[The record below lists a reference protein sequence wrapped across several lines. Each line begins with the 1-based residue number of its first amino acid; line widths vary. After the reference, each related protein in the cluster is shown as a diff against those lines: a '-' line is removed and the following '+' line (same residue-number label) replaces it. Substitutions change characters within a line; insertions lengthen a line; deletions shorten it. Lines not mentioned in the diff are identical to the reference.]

1 LPALARASQLTHK
14 RYFKKENI
22 IVFEETREYLKKLG
36 LPAGDLFDMP
46 TSTARFPDG
55 GAYRIEVPTVNSVEA
70 VGALLDTATKNG
82 ITVNRVTETY
92 GMFRHT
98 REELKEYCRLCNQY
112 GAELLLSVGPR
123 ATYDTCATV
132 LSPQGVRISYRLRG
146 MEQVLRGVEDI
157 KRGYDIGCRG
167 FLIYDEGMLWLVG
180 QMRKDGA
187 LPKDI
192 TFKASAHLGH
202 CNPCSFKLLES
213 LGADSINPVRDLQIP
228 MIAALRAAVKV
239 PLDVHTDNPPGS
251 GGFIRV
257 YEAPEIA
264 RVAAPLHLKTGNSV
278 VSGHGQITSASDG
291 KRMAD
296 QAAIVVEMVS
306 KYYPEA
312 KQSPKRSS
320 DLHLPVA

>member
-1 LPALARASQLTHK
+1 M
-14 RYFKKENI
+14 
-22 IVFEETREYLKKLG
+22 FEETRQYLTKLG
-36 LPAGDLFDMP
+36 LPSGDLFDMP
-46 TSTARFPDG
+46 SSPLRFPDG
-55 GAYRIEVPTVNSVEA
+55 GAYRIEVPTVNSADA
-70 VGALLDTATKNG
+70 VAALLDTATKNG
-82 ITVNRVTETY
+82 ITINRVTETY

-98 REELKEYCRLCNQY
+98 REEIKEYCRLCNQY
-112 GAELLLSVGPR
+112 GAELLMSTGPR
-123 ATYDTCATV
+123 ATYDTGATV

-146 MEQVLRGVEDI
+146 MEQVLRAVEDV
-157 KRGYDIGCRG
+157 KRGYDLGVRG

-187 LPKDI
+187 LPADI
-192 TFKASAHLGH
+192 IFKTSAHLGQ

-228 MIAALRAAVKV
+228 MIAALRAAVKT

-257 YEAPEIA
+257 YEAPEIV
-264 RVAAPLHLKTGNSV
+264 RVAAPVHCKTGNSV
-278 VSGHGQITSASDG
+278 VSGHGEMTSAVDG

-306 KYYPEA
+306 KYYPELT
-312 KQSPKRSS
+312 QSPKGSS
-320 DLHLPVA
+320 DLRLPAI

>member
-1 LPALARASQLTHK
+1 MTFIPSGEK
-14 RYFKKENI
+14 I
-22 IVFEETREYLKKLG
+22 MFEETRQYLKKIG
-36 LPAGDLFDMP
+36 MPQGDAYDM
-46 TSTARFPDG
+46 SSSSLRFPDG
-55 GAYRIEVPTVNSVEA
+55 AAFRIEVPTVNSAEA
-70 VGALLDTATKNG
+70 VAALLETATKNG
-82 ITVNRVTETY
+82 ITINRVTETY

-98 REELKEYCRLCNQY
+98 REEIKEYCRLCNEY
-112 GAELLLSVGPR
+112 GAELLMSTGPR
-123 ATYDTCATV
+123 ATYDTGATV

-146 MEQVLRGVEDI
+146 MDQVLRAVEDI
-157 KRGYDIGCRG
+157 KRGYDLGVRG

-192 TFKASAHLGH
+192 IFKTSAHLGQ

-228 MIAALRAAVKV
+228 MIAALRQAIKT

-257 YEAPEIA
+257 FEAPEIV
-264 RVAAPLHLKTGNSV
+264 RVAAPVHCKTGNSV
-278 VSGHGQITSASDG
+278 VSGHGEMTSAADG

-296 QAAIVVEMVS
+296 QAAIVVEMVTH
-306 KYYPEA
+306 YYPEL
-312 KQSPKRSS
+312 KQSLKGSS
-320 DLHLPVA
+320 DLHLPAI

>member
-1 LPALARASQLTHK
+1 M
-14 RYFKKENI
+14 
-22 IVFEETREYLKKLG
+22 FEETRKYLKQINM
-36 LPAGDLFDMP
+36 PTGDLFDMP
-46 TSTARFPDG
+46 TSAARFPDG
-55 GAYRIEVPTVNSVEA
+55 GAYRIEVPTVNSAEA
-70 VGALLDTATKNG
+70 VGALLDTATKNN
-82 ITVNRVTETY
+82 ITINRVTETY

-123 ATYDTCATV
+123 ATYDTGATV
-132 LSPQGVRISYRLRG
+132 LSAQGVRISYRLRG
-146 MEQVLRGVEDI
+146 MEQVLRGVEDV

-180 QMRKDGA
+180 QMRRDGA

-192 TFKASAHLGH
+192 IFKTSAHLGQ

-257 YEAPEIA
+257 YEAPEIV
-264 RVAAPLHLKTGNSV
+264 RVAAPVHCKTGNSV
-278 VSGHGQITSASDG
+278 VSGHGEMTSANDG
-291 KRMAD
+291 RRMAD
-296 QAAIVVEMVS
+296 QAAIVVEMLG
-306 KYYPEA
+306 KYYPEV
-312 KQSPKRSS
+312 KQSPKRSD
-320 DLHLPVA
+320 DLFLPQA

>member
-1 LPALARASQLTHK
+1 M
-14 RYFKKENI
+14 
-22 IVFEETREYLKKLG
+22 FEATREYLKKIG
-36 LPAGDLFDMP
+36 MPTGDLFDMP

-55 GAYRIEVPTVNSVEA
+55 GAYRIEVPTVNSAEA
-70 VGALLDTATKNG
+70 VAALLDTATKND
-82 ITVNRVTETY
+82 ITINRVTETY

-98 REELKEYCRLCNQY
+98 AAEIKEYCRLCYQY

-123 ATYDTCATV
+123 ATYDTGATV

-157 KRGYDIGCRG
+157 KRGYDLGCRG

-180 QMRKDGA
+180 QMRRDGA

-192 TFKASAHLGH
+192 IFKTSAHLGQ

-228 MIAALRAAVKV
+228 MIAALRAAIKV
-239 PLDVHTDNPPGS
+239 PVDIHTDNPPGS

-257 YEAPEIA
+257 YEAPEIV
-264 RVAAPLHLKTGNSV
+264 RVAAPVHCKTGNSV
-278 VSGHGQITSASDG
+278 VSGHGELTSASDG
-291 KRMAD
+291 KKMAD

-306 KYYPEA
+306 KYYPEV
-312 KQSPKRSS
+312 KQSPIRSS
-320 DLHLPVA
+320 DLYLPVA

>member
-1 LPALARASQLTHK
+1 LQLTHK
-14 RYFKKENI
+14 RYFKKESI

-46 TSTARFPDG
+46 TSTACFPDG

-70 VGALLDTATKNG
+70 VGALLDTATKNA

-123 ATYDTCATV
+123 APYDTGATV

-157 KRGYDIGCRG
+157 KRGYDLGCRG

-202 CNPCSFKLLES
+202 CNPCSIKMLES

-228 MIAALRAAVKV
+228 MIAALRAAVKA

-257 YEAPEIA
+257 YEAPEIV
-264 RVAAPLHLKTGNSV
+264 RVAAPVHLKTGNSV
-278 VSGHGQITSASDG
+278 ISGHGQITSASDG

-312 KQSPKRSS
+312 KQSPKHSS
-320 DLHLPVA
+320 DSHLPVA

>member
-1 LPALARASQLTHK
+1 M
-14 RYFKKENI
+14 
-22 IVFEETREYLKKLG
+22 FEETREYLKKLG
-36 LPAGDLFDMP
+36 LPPGDLFDMP

-55 GAYRIEVPTVNSVEA
+55 GAYRIEVPTVNTAESVEA
-70 VGALLDTATKNG
+70 LFETADRNG
-82 ITVNRVTETY
+82 VTINRVTETY

-98 REELKEYCRLCNQY
+98 REELKEYCRLCYEY

-123 ATYDTCATV
+123 APYDTGATV

-146 MEQVLRGVEDI
+146 MEQVLRGIEDI
-157 KRGYDIGCRG
+157 KRGYELGCRG
-167 FLIYDEGMLWLVG
+167 FVIYDEGMLWVISE
-180 QMRKDGA
+180 MRKDGA

-202 CNPCSFKLLES
+202 CNPASVKVLES

-228 MIAALRAAVKV
+228 MLAALRAAVKV
-239 PLDVHTDNPPGS
+239 PLDIHMDNPPAS

-257 YEAPEIA
+257 YEAPEIV
-264 RVAAPLHLKTGNSV
+264 RVAAPLHCKTGNSV
-278 VSGHGQITSASDG
+278 VGGHGQLTSSTDG

-296 QAAIVVEMVS
+296 QAAIVVEMLD

-312 KQSPKRSS
+312 KQSSRRSS
-320 DLHLPVA
+320 DLHIPVI

>member
-1 LPALARASQLTHK
+1 MFQS
-14 RYFKKENI
+14 
-22 IVFEETREYLKKLG
+22 TRDYLKKLG
-36 LPAGDLFDMP
+36 LPQGDLFDMP
-46 TSTARFPDG
+46 SSAARFPDG
-55 GAYRIEVPTVNSVEA
+55 AAYRIEIPTVNSAEA
-70 VGALLDTATKNG
+70 IAALLDRATKNG
-82 ITVNRVTETY
+82 VTINRVTETY

-98 REELKEYCRLCNQY
+98 RQEIKECCKLCADY
-112 GAELLLSVGPR
+112 GAELVMSVGPR
-123 ATYDTCATV
+123 ATYDTGATV

-146 MEQVLRGVEDI
+146 MEQVLRAVEDV
-157 KRGYDIGCRG
+157 KRGYDLGVRG

-192 TFKASAHLGH
+192 IFKCSAHMGH

-228 MIAALRAAVKV
+228 MIAALRAAVNT

-257 YEAPEIA
+257 YEAPEIV
-264 RVAAPLHLKTGNSV
+264 RVAAPVHCKTGNSV
-278 VSGHGQITSASDG
+278 VGGHGEMTSAVDG

-296 QAAIVVEMVS
+296 QATIVVEMLS
-306 KYYPEA
+306 TYYPDL
-312 KQSPKRSS
+312 KQSAKGSS
-320 DLHLPVA
+320 DLHLPAV

>member
-1 LPALARASQLTHK
+1 M
-14 RYFKKENI
+14 
-22 IVFEETREYLKKLG
+22 FEETRNYLKKIG
-36 LPAGDLFDMP
+36 LPPGDLFDMP
-46 TSTARFPDG
+46 TSSARFPDG
-55 GAYRIEVPTVNSVEA
+55 GAYRIEVPTVNTAGAVEA
-70 VGALLDTATKNG
+70 LLNTATRNN
-82 ITVNRVTETY
+82 ITINRVTETY

-98 REELKEYCRLCNQY
+98 RDEIKEYCRLCHDY

-123 ATYDTCATV
+123 ATYDTGATV
-132 LSPQGVRISYRLRG
+132 LSSQGVRISYRLRG
-146 MEQVLRGVEDI
+146 MEQVLRAVEDI
-157 KRGYDIGCRG
+157 KRGYDLGCRG

-187 LPKDI
+187 LPRDI
-192 TFKASAHLGH
+192 TFKTSAHLGQ

-257 YEAPEIA
+257 YEAPEIV
-264 RVAAPLHLKTGNSV
+264 RVAAPVHCKTGNSV
-278 VSGHGQITSASDG
+278 VSGHGELTSAIDG
-291 KRMAD
+291 TRMAD
-296 QAAIVVEMVS
+296 QAAIVVEMVT

-312 KQSPKRSS
+312 KQTPKGSK
-320 DLHLPVA
+320 HLEAIPKV

>member
-1 LPALARASQLTHK
+1 M
-14 RYFKKENI
+14 
-22 IVFEETREYLKKLG
+22 FEETREYVKTLG
-36 LPAGDLFDMP
+36 LPSGDLFDMP
-46 TSTARFPDG
+46 SSPHRFPDG
-55 GAYRIEVPTVNSVEA
+55 AAFRIEVPTVNSAEA
-70 VGALLDTATKNG
+70 VSALLETASKNG
-82 ITVNRVTETY
+82 ITINRVTETY

-98 REELKEYCRLCNQY
+98 RQEIKEYCRLCHDY
-112 GAELLLSVGPR
+112 GAELLMSTGPR
-123 ATYDTCATV
+123 ATYDTGATV

-146 MEQVLRGVEDI
+146 MEQVLRAVEDI
-157 KRGYDIGCRG
+157 KRGYDLGVRG

-192 TFKASAHLGH
+192 IFKTSAHLGQ

-228 MIAALRAAVKV
+228 MIAALRAAVTV

-257 YEAPEIA
+257 YEAPEIV
-264 RVAAPLHLKTGNSV
+264 RVAAPVHCKTGNSV
-278 VSGHGQITSASDG
+278 VGGHGEMTSAAEG

-296 QAAIVVEMVS
+296 QAAIVVEMVN
-306 KYYPEA
+306 KYYPEF
-312 KQSPKRSS
+312 KQSPTHCS
-320 DLHLPVA
+320 DLRIPEV

>member
-1 LPALARASQLTHK
+1 MFQ
-14 RYFKKENI
+14 
-22 IVFEETREYLKKLG
+22 ETRDYLKKIG
-36 LPAGDLFDMP
+36 MPQGDLYDMP
-46 TSTARFPDG
+46 TSNQRFPDG
-55 GAYRIEVPTVNSVEA
+55 GAYRIECPTINTAEA
-70 VGALLDTATKNG
+70 VAALLDTATSNN
-82 ITVNRVTETY
+82 ITINRVTETY

-98 REELKEYCRLCNQY
+98 RDEIKRYCKLCHDY

-123 ATYDTCATV
+123 ATYDTGATV
-132 LSPQGVRISYRLRG
+132 LSEQGVRISYRLRG

-157 KRGYDIGCRG
+157 KRGYDLGCRG
-167 FLIYDEGMLWLVG
+167 FLIYDEGMLWLIG
-180 QMRKDGA
+180 QMRRDGA

-192 TFKASAHLGH
+192 IFKTSAHLGQ

-257 YEAPEIA
+257 YEAPEIV
-264 RVAAPLHLKTGNSV
+264 RVAAPLHCKTGNSV
-278 VSGHGQITSASDG
+278 VAGHGQLTSAADG

-296 QAAIVVEMVS
+296 QASIVVEMVS
-306 KYYPEA
+306 RYYPEA
-312 KQSPKRSS
+312 KQSPKGSS
-320 DLHLPVA
+320 DLHLPVV

>member
-1 LPALARASQLTHK
+1 M
-14 RYFKKENI
+14 
-22 IVFEETREYLKKLG
+22 FEETRKYLKQINM
-36 LPAGDLFDMP
+36 PTGDLFDMP
-46 TSTARFPDG
+46 TSAARFPDG
-55 GAYRIEVPTVNSVEA
+55 GAYRIEVPTVNSAEA
-70 VGALLDTATKNG
+70 VGALLDTATKNN
-82 ITVNRVTETY
+82 ITINRVTETY

-123 ATYDTCATV
+123 ATYDTGATV
-132 LSPQGVRISYRLRG
+132 LSAQGVRISYRLRG

-180 QMRKDGA
+180 QMRRDGA

-192 TFKASAHLGH
+192 IFKTSAHLGQ

-257 YEAPEIA
+257 YEAPEIV
-264 RVAAPLHLKTGNSV
+264 RVAAPVHCKTGNSV
-278 VSGHGQITSASDG
+278 VSGHGEMTSANDG
-291 KRMAD
+291 RRMAD
-296 QAAIVVEMVS
+296 QAAIVVEMLG
-306 KYYPEA
+306 KYYPEV
-312 KQSPKRSS
+312 KQSPKRSD
-320 DLHLPVA
+320 DLFLPQA

>member
-1 LPALARASQLTHK
+1 M
-14 RYFKKENI
+14 
-22 IVFEETREYLKKLG
+22 FEATREYMKKLG
-36 LPAGDLFDMP
+36 LPSGDLFDMP
-46 TSTARFPDG
+46 SSAARFPDG
-55 GAYRIEVPTVNSVEA
+55 AAFRIEVPTVNTAEA

-82 ITVNRVTETY
+82 ITINRVTETY

-98 REELKEYCRLCNQY
+98 RDEIKEYCRLCHDY

-123 ATYDTCATV
+123 ATYDTGATV

-146 MEQVLRGVEDI
+146 MEQVLRAVEDVQ
-157 KRGYDIGCRG
+157 RGYDLGCRG

-180 QMRKDGA
+180 KMRAEGA

-192 TFKASAHLGH
+192 IFKTSAHLGQ

-228 MIAALRAAVKV
+228 MIAALRAALHV
-239 PLDVHTDNPPGS
+239 PLDIHTDNPPGS

-257 YEAPEIA
+257 YEAPEIV
-264 RVAAPLHLKTGNSV
+264 RVAAPVHLKTGNSV
-278 VSGHGQITSASDG
+278 VGGHGEMTSAADG

-296 QAAIVVEMVS
+296 QAAIVVEMVTT
-306 KYYPEA
+306 YLPEF
-312 KQSPKRSS
+312 KQSPKGSS
-320 DLHLPVA
+320 DLHIPAV